1 MEIKDQIEMLA
12 GSVATH
18 ADSLA
23 EATGSHLV
31 LLAAVLSL
39 VRTHPDQ
46 KRFSEEFRRAWLLL
60 GSPNQAAE
68 PGSPYAVRIDESLD
82 MLEEVLAVP
91 LGVRPPR
98 D

>member
-1 MEIKDQIEMLA
+1 MDIEHRLKTLSD
-12 GSVATH
+12 SVSMH
-18 ADSLA
+18 DEGLA

-46 KRFSEEFRRAWLLL
+46 KRFVEEFRRVWLLL

-68 PGSPYAVRIDESLD
+68 SGSPYAVRIDESLD

>member
-1 MEIKDQIEMLA
+1 MEINERLNLLA

-18 ADSLA
+18 ANSLA
-23 EATGSHLV
+23 EAAGTNVV

-39 VRTHPDQ
+39 VRTHPDPA
-46 KRFSEEFRRAWLLL
+46 RFAAEFRRAWLLL
-60 GSPNQAAE
+60 GSPHQAAE
-68 PGSPYAVRIDESLD
+68 PGSPYAAHIDESLN

-98 D
+98 N